1 MILERSCFIKSFRLS
16 LNETKVALSKGIRTG
31 VDSTEREGIPLGIS
45 DRLSKSFTVRLAS
58 GDNAPIVNKDE
69 ITDCH
74 PRLAAASDSSDMV
87 LWLERTP
94 DGAVDKNASM
104 VWVDGFAGYTTLKGK
119 PRVLASGPETAI
131 MTIKNNSAVAFIAR
145 NGQQFVLFT
154 DDNARE
160 PKVVLA
166 SEYRLS
172 RSSEADTRTPSG
184 VEASRR

>member
-1 MILERSCFIKSFRLS
+1 MNCFRLS
-16 LNETKVALSKGIRTG
+16 LNETKVALNKGIRTG

-45 DRLSKSFTVRLAS
+45 DRLSGSFTVRLAS
-58 GDNAPIVNKDE
+58 GDNAPIVSKDE

-94 DGAVDKNASM
+94 NGAADKNTSL
-104 VWVDGFAGYTTLKGK
+104 VWIDGFVGYTTLKGK
-119 PRVLASGPETAI
+119 PRVLASGPEAAI
-131 MTIKNNSAVAFIAR
+131 MTIEDNSAVAFITR

-160 PKVVLA
+160 PKVALA
-166 SEYRLS
+166 SKFTLNK
-172 RSSEADTRTPSG
+172 SSEVATRTPSG
-184 VEASRR
+184 AEASRR